1 MITEY
6 VALDA
11 HKRYSL
17 LEREN
22 MVDRTR
28 SQVRIEHEKGAI
40 AAALQGI
47 SAGTSVALEAVGN
60 WYWIVNEIERIGLTP
75 RLVHPRKAKL
85 MMGMINK
92 TDKLDVHGLN
102 LLQRNGTLP
111 TVWIAP
117 GPLRDIR
124 ELTRGRMVLVA
135 QRTRLK
141 NRVLATFAKYAI
153 SLDEWSDAFG
163 VNAQVAMKGLIAAL
177 PEHTGFVAQT
187 MLSNITI
194 LNNEIAQLE
203 QRLHAALVETPEMRL
218 LQTLPAFGKI
228 LSAVVML
235 EVGDIRR
242 FPSAPHLASYS
253 GTTPTVKS
261 SGGKTRF
268 GSLRQDVN
276 RYLKWAF
283 LEAGNLVCLQQRHFP
298 DRHVTLLYQRIRA
311 RKGHPKAVGA
321 VARHLA
327 EATFYVLSKQQP
339 YQDPVFR

>member
-1 MITEY
+1 MFTEF

-17 LEREN
+17 LEREKIA
-22 MVDRTR
+22 DFTT
-28 SQVRIEHEKGAI
+28 SQKRIEHVKGNI
-40 AAALQGI
+40 SAALQGI
-47 SAGTSVALEAVGN
+47 TPGTPVALESVGN
-60 WYWIVNEIERIGLTP
+60 WYWMVDEIERAGLTP

-117 GPLRDIR
+117 GSLRDIR
-124 ELTRGRMVLVA
+124 ELTRGRMVLVV
-135 QRTRLK
+135 QRTKLK
-141 NRVLATFAKYAI
+141 NRVHAIFAKYGV

-163 VNAQVAMKGLIAAL
+163 VNAQIAMKELIGTL
-177 PEHTGFVAQT
+177 PEHAAFMIK
-187 MLSNITI
+187 MLLPNIES
-194 LNNEIAQLE
+194 LNQQIEQLE
-203 QRLHAALVETPEMRL
+203 KRLQSVLKETPAMRL
-218 LQTLPAFGKI
+218 LQTLPSFGKI
-228 LSAVVML
+228 LSAVVIL
-235 EVGDIRR
+235 EIGDIHR
-242 FPSAPHLASYS
+242 FASAPRLASYS

-268 GSLRQDVN
+268 GSLRPDVN

-283 LEAGNLVCLQQRHFP
+283 MEAANLVSLHQRHFP
-298 DRHVTLLYQRIRA
+298 QRHVTLLYQRIRA
-311 RKGHPKAVGA
+311 RKGHPKAIGA

-339 YQDPVFR
+339 YQDPVLK